1 MSETTPAHLVGSIN
15 LADAETVFRTVGS
28 HLGSRLP
35 RIPDGE
41 VGDRYYWIQ
50 FQKAHFDATPGF
62 SRIGDEPVLIRG
74 QFDARPFML
83 DDDADAAALELPN
96 LGYADA
102 AIDSYGTFAS
112 LKAEGV
118 ISAATRFQVSLP
130 TPVSL
135 IGSLFAPLPSRAQVE
150 PIYASAMAKEV
161 ARIVAAI
168 PHDQLAI
175 QWDVAPEFAMLDEAE
190 IRGRKINAWFGETH
204 EQVLTGVIDRLMDL
218 IALLPAD
225 VSVGFHL
232 CYGDIE
238 EHHFAEP
245 LDSGSLSEVMSGI
258 FARSPRPIDWIHL
271 PVPIE
276 RDDDAYFAALANV
289 DYPDHTQ
296 VFLGLIHHEDGVEGA
311 LKRAA
316 TARKYVSSFG
326 VATECGFGRGP
337 SERTAPLLDLHEAVA
352 AAL

>member
-1 MSETTPAHLVGSIN
+1 MTNAHLVGSIN
-15 LADAETVFRTVGS
+15 LPDAETVFRTVAD

-50 FQKAHFDATPGF
+50 FQKAHFDATSGF

-74 QFDARPFML
+74 QFDARPFRL
-83 DDDADAAALELPN
+83 DDDVDPTTIELPE

-102 AIDSYGTFAS
+102 AIDSYGKFAA
-112 LKAEGV
+112 LKADGV
-118 ISAATRFQVSLP
+118 IPASTRFQVALP

-150 PIYASAMAKEV
+150 PIYARAMSREV
-161 ARIVAAI
+161 DRILAI
-168 PHDQLAI
+168 VPHDQLAI

-190 IRGRKINAWFGETH
+190 IRGRKITAWFGDTH
-204 EQVLTGVIDRLMDL
+204 EQVLAGVLERLRGL
-218 IALLPAD
+218 IAPLPSD

-245 LDSGSLSEVMSGI
+245 LDAGSLSEVMSGL
-258 FARSPRPIDWIHL
+258 FADSPRHVDFVHL

-276 RDDDAYFAALANV
+276 RDDGAYFAPLGEV
-289 DYPDHTQ
+289 DYPADTEIY
-296 VFLGLIHHEDGVEGA
+296 LGLVHHEDGVEGA
-311 LKRAA
+311 LRRAA
-316 TARKYVSSFG
+316 TARKYVTDFG
-326 VATECGFGRGP
+326 IATECGFGRGP